1 MPLFGRNEHPLTVAS
16 LLKKPF
22 MKTFP
27 RALIFDLNG
36 TMINDMQYHI
46 DAWSDILNWDLNAG
60 LTTEQVRSHM
70 YGKNSELLVRI
81 FGADRFSPDEMDHW
95 SVEKEKRYQRA
106 FLPELK
112 LIPGLDVFLQKAFDA
127 HVPMAIG
134 SAAIPFNIDFVLDNL
149 HIRKY
154 FNAIVSADDVSIS
167 KPHPETFT
175 RAAALLGTDPSEC
188 LLFEDAPKGVEAG
201 ECAGMPAVV
210 LTTMHNRDEF
220 SQYGNVLHFI
230 SDYTDPYISALLK

>member
-1 MPLFGRNEHPLTVAS
+1 MPLFGRIEHPLTVAS
-16 LLKKPF
+16 LLKTPF

-36 TMINDMQYHI
+36 TMINDMEYHMN
-46 DAWSDILNWDLNAG
+46 AWSDILNNDLNAR
-60 LTTEQVRSHM
+60 LSREQVRSQM

-81 FGADRFSPDEMDHW
+81 FGPDRFSPEEMDRW
-95 SVEKEKRYQRA
+95 SLEKEKRYQRA

-112 LIPGLDVFLQKAFDA
+112 LIPGLGAFLQKAFDA

-154 FNAIVSADDVSIS
+154 FKAIVSADDVSIS

-175 RAAALLGTDPSEC
+175 QAAALLGTDPSQC
-188 LLFEDAPKGVEAG
+188 LLFEDAPKGIEAG
-201 ECAGMPAVV
+201 ERAGMPAVV
-210 LTTMHNRDEF
+210 LMTMHNRQEF
-220 SQYGNVLHFI
+220 SQYPNVLHFI
-230 SDYTDPYISALLK
+230 NDYTDPFILGLLN